1 MKPRRIF
8 KNKKVY
14 NIVLILIVILA
25 VFIRVFR
32 FGTVPGG
39 FNQDGLMA
47 AVDAKALADHGTDRF
62 GTVYPVH
69 FTAWGYGQMS
79 VLMSYLMIPFIKT
92 FGLSIITA
100 RLPSLLCSLAGLLFL
115 YLFAKKSFG
124 EGEGLVILAF
134 GAICPWQ
141 IMQSRWALDCNLF
154 PHFLIAGCYFL
165 HKAAYDAGGK
175 KSECIS
181 LAVSMVLFGLSMY
194 CYGIS
199 IYTVPPMLV
208 LLCIALVVKGKIGI
222 RTVPFAVLVYLLVAW
237 PFIAC
242 MVINTFGLGPIE
254 TPFFTIPAFPNS
266 VRSSDILFFSGN
278 FSETLKQNFTHA
290 FNIIFQR
297 GTDSIWNAIPQFGT
311 LYKFSVVFIII
322 GLVSLI
328 VNRERYRGS
337 EISVIFLAVALWE
350 GVVTSSVNVNRF
362 NIVFYPLIILAGL
375 GIYEAISRV
384 KVLWIPVVALYAVS
398 FGLFSL
404 GYFTNFADEISTIFL
419 EDFGSAVSALK
430 DSDAEKIYIT
440 ADSQY
445 PGSANVS
452 EILTLYYLDIDSEY
466 FSGKTGRNREAP
478 PEIPYSSRFIYKRIN
493 ETDANSEGS
502 CAYVVTNEE
511 LACFDQEAFN
521 VKVHGRYYTLTPKT
535 LP

>member
-1 MKPRRIF
+1 MKQKRILQ
-8 KNKKVY
+8 NKKAY
-14 NIVLILIVILA
+14 NFVLILIVILA

-62 GTVYPVH
+62 GMIYPVH

-92 FGLSIITA
+92 FGLSVVTA

-115 YLFAKKSFG
+115 YLFARKCFG
-124 EGEGLVILAF
+124 EEESLVILAF

-154 PHFLIAGCYFL
+154 PHFLMAGCYFL
-165 HKAAYDAGGK
+165 HRAAVDSVGK
-175 KSECIS
+175 KSEYIS
-181 LAVSMVLFGLSMY
+181 LALSMVLFGLSMY

-199 IYTVPPMLV
+199 IYTVPLMLV
-208 LLCIALVVKGKIGI
+208 LFCVVLVLKEKIGI
-222 RTVPFAVLVYLLVAW
+222 GVVPFAVLVYLLVAW

-242 MVINTFGLGPIE
+242 MVINTFGLSPIE
-254 TPFFTIPAFPNS
+254 TPFFTVPAFPNS
-266 VRSSDILFFSGN
+266 VRSSDILFFSEN
-278 FSETLKQNFTHA
+278 FAETLKRNFSHA

-297 GTDSIWNAIPQFGT
+297 SSDSIWNAIPQFGT

-328 VNRERYRGS
+328 ANRKKYRGS
-337 EISVIFLAVALWE
+337 EITGIFLVVALWE
-350 GVVTSSVNVNRF
+350 GLVTADVNINRF

-384 KVLWIPVVALYAVS
+384 RFLWIPVAALYALS

-404 GYFTNFADEISTIFL
+404 GYFTNFADEISTVFL
-419 EDFGSAVSALK
+419 EDFGSAVSSLK
-430 DSDAEKIYIT
+430 GSDAEKIYIT

-466 FSGKTGRNREAP
+466 FCGKTGRNREAP
-478 PEIPYSSRFIYKRIN
+478 PEIPYSSRFIYKRIG

-511 LACFDQEAFN
+511 LAYFDQEAFN
-521 VKVHGRYYTLTPKT
+521 VEVHGRYYTLTPKAA
-535 LP
+535 P